1 MGEWA
6 RVDRPRGKS
15 VPVAFAQQ
23 QGASVTVA
31 RELSCRGQGQR
42 TEGCGP
48 SKNFSFYCEAGSFGK
63 LLEGS
68 GKGTGHCQI

>member
-48 SKNFSFYCEAGSFGK
+48 SKNFSF
-63 LLEGS
+63 
-68 GKGTGHCQI
+68 